1 MLVDKDTKYSV
12 KHKVF
17 LKIIFYNV
25 NINKFV
31 LKKNRKRQNPVVFP
45 CNFAVEKQ

>member
-1 MLVDKDTKYSV
+1 MALLSETQE
-12 KHKVF
+12 F
-17 LKIIFYNV
+17 LIFSYNV
-25 NINKFV
+25 TINKFV